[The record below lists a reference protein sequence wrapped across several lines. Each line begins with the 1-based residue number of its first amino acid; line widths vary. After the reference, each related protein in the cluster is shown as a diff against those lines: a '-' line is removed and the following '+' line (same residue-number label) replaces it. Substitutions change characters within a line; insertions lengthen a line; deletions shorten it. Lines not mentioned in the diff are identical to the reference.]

1 MQVVQGFPKTQPTQE
16 LSGNPSNSSIPAG
29 FDIFLIPYRQ
39 KCKFLACWAWDSSSP
54 ACRRTRRPPRPS
66 TLKHV
71 APWCRIYIDLVVSQ
85 SHCIARSF
93 ETLTPWAVVPRTQ
106 LQEPVEPIWRYCCI
120 WLWHQIKEQS
130 CGVETR
136 TRQEDKHLCQCRL
149 CCILWRL
156 WSCPRNPSHH
166 WPRGR
171 PRWAS
176 IFTSSNGAQSIASK
190 SWWSRN
196 LFHSEDSP
204 WPSNLWAKC
213 FSDFDFL
220 RCRQRGEHSH
230 GSESFCQRHRTW
242 GSGWDVT
249 VKTRHQ
255 GTLSR
260 FLTFDRALR
269 LDHCVHASHTQF
281 TFHRSKIVNEHAT
294 QLTPNLEAMKFWISM
309 NLSHS
314 ITTCLTFVIVTHV
327 EIPARPS
334 KHLTPGLQFWVSFQ
348 DLATEALEDTC
359 NSETTSE
366 SSELNKPLQT
376 SEFTDTFVPSPYCEG
391 STQALNFFLARFFH
405 APWFPKGKTCHPSV
419 DLPGRVTGKLERKKP
434 TLHGACGCT

>member
-1 MQVVQGFPKTQPTQE
+1 MTLRWHASCPR
-16 LSGNPSNSSIPAG
+16 LSKDAANSRAFWKPLKLINSSRLWYLSHTLSPKVQV
-29 FDIFLIPYRQ
+29 P
-39 KCKFLACWAWDSSSP
+39 CWAWDSSSP

-106 LQEPVEPIWRYCCI
+106 LQEPVEPIWRHCCI

-176 IFTSSNGAQSIASK
+176 IFNSSNGAQSIASK

-213 FSDFDFL
+213 FSDSTSWLFSDFDFL

-242 GSGWDVT
+242 GSERMGC
-249 VKTRHQ
+249 HQ

-260 FLTFDRALR
+260 FLTGLTERSAWTIVSMLPTRNSPFIAAKLWMSTQ
-269 LDHCVHASHTQF
+269 HNSH
-281 TFHRSKIVNEHAT
+281 RIWKLWNSE
-294 QLTPNLEAMKFWISM
+294 
-309 NLSHS
+309 S
-314 ITTCLTFVIVTHV
+314 ITFYHHV
-327 EIPARPS
+327 
-334 KHLTPGLQFWVSFQ
+334 
-348 DLATEALEDTC
+348 
-359 NSETTSE
+359 
-366 SSELNKPLQT
+366 
-376 SEFTDTFVPSPYCEG
+376 SP
-391 STQALNFFLARFFH
+391 FL
-405 APWFPKGKTCHPSV
+405 S
-419 DLPGRVTGKLERKKP
+419 
-434 TLHGACGCT
+434 